1 MVKSIALFG
10 TSADPPTIGHKKIL
24 EELSKIYT
32 FTISYV
38 SNNPK
43 KKHKEGI
50 TIRSQLLKTLIEDLD
65 DYKILFN
72 QSITSKWAVESI
84 KKCKKIYE
92 IDNLDFVI
100 GSDLI
105 QDIFCWKNFE
115 KIIKEVSFFIILRE
129 GYPVES
135 NTLKMLETY
144 KVKFK
149 ISTIKIPETSSSN
162 FRLNFNCS
170 NLPSSL
176 VDIVRKNNLYES
188 TKLVEL
194 SLCLGLFCDSFFK
207 SSKDNS
213 SGIFVIS
220 FCSLL
225 SLPIAN
231 KFF

>member
-1 MVKSIALFG
+1 MRKIIALFG

-24 EELSKIYT
+24 EELSKIYA

-38 SNNPK
+38 SNNPNK
-43 KKHKEGI
+43 NHKEDI
-50 TIRSQLLKTLIEDLD
+50 SIRSHLLETLIKDLD
-65 DYKILFN
+65 NPKILFN
-72 QSITSKWAVESI
+72 QRLSSQWAVESI

-92 IDNLDFVI
+92 FNNLDFVI

-105 QDIFCWKNFE
+105 KDIFYWKNFD
-115 KIIKEVSFFIILRE
+115 KIIEEVNFLVILRE

-149 ISTIKIPETSSSN
+149 ISTIKTPNISSSK

-176 VDIVRKNNLYES
+176 IDIVKRNNLYES
-188 TKLVEL
+188 IKLVE
-194 SLCLGLFCDSFFK
+194 
-207 SSKDNS
+207 
-213 SGIFVIS
+213 
-220 FCSLL
+220 
-225 SLPIAN
+225 
-231 KFF
+231 